1 MLPAFGYDLRRAL
14 FVLLRD
20 RGFAIVAVL
29 SIGLGVGAGSTKI
42 RMRRK
47 LPLVRPIRSPRST
60 SPTAASA
67 LTTTR

>member
-20 RGFAIVAVL
+20 RGFAIVALL

-47 LPLVRPIRSPRST
+47 LPLVRPIRDSLSNRREAE
-60 SPTAASA
+60 AA
-67 LTTTR
+67 